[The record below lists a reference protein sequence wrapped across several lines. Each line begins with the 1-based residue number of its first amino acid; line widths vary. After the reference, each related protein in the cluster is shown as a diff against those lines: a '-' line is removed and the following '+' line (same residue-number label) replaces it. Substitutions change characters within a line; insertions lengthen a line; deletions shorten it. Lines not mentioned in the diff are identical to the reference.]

1 MLPGVNEIE
10 AFWAEFAAAV
20 GVDAPYEATAFAET
34 SPDLATELGLLVR
47 DGPKRA
53 TAGVWAEYEAEGE
66 PLPAPGAYWVVVDG
80 KGTPLCVTRTTR
92 VELRRFG
99 DIDEQFAW
107 EEGEG
112 DRTLAYWRNAHIGY
126 LASIGIDAGD
136 DTLVVLEWFEQ
147 VWPNPDGPAS
157 PLSPGVTNPVA

>member
-1 MLPGVNEIE
+1 MNTVE
-10 AFWAEFAAAV
+10 AFWAEFAAAT
-20 GVDAPYEATAFAET
+20 GIEAPFEPTAFAEG
-34 SPDLATELGLLVR
+34 SPALATELGRLVR

-80 KGTPLCVTRTTR
+80 EGSPLCITRTTR

-99 DIDEQFAW
+99 DVDEQFAW

-112 DRTLAYWRNAHIGY
+112 DRSLTYWREAHLRY
-126 LASIGIDAGD
+126 LASVGIDVDD
-136 DTLVVLEWFEQ
+136 DTVMVLEWFEQ
-147 VWPNPDGPAS
+147 VWPRPGRPADPTSPDA
-157 PLSPGVTNPVA
+157 